1 MTTNTELSTAEI
13 STLFNMTG
21 ERLRQLAAS
30 GHFPKPKRGKWN
42 LSTTASGLVEYLKDR
57 IADRKDSAEFLKA
70 RERKMESDAQL
81 AEIAIK
87 EKQKQILD
95 RASVEL
101 VWTTRKLAIRDV
113 ILNSELSKTRQ
124 DEILNE
130 LLNVK
135 VEDYLERAKSSNP

>member
-42 LSTTASGLVEYLKDR
+42 LAHTASGLVEYLKDR

-81 AEIAIK
+81 AEIALK

-95 RASVEL
+95 RASVER
-101 VWTTRKLAIRDV
+101 VWFARKMAIRDIV
-113 ILNSELSKTRQ
+113 TQSGLSKKEQ
-124 DEILNE
+124 DA
-130 LLNVK
+130 LLAEFQVD
-135 VEDYLERAKSSNP
+135 VADYLQ